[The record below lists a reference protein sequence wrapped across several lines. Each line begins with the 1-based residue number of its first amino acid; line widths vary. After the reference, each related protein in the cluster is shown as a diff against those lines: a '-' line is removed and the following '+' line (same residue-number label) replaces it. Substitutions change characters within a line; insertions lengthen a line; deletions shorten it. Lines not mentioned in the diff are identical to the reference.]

1 MPYYALGPRLG
12 LELLT
17 SYNSMMINRLLFFRH
32 IAKSIPQ
39 LQQNNHAILSLTA
52 AVGASA
58 AFHYYCN
65 EPNYIESNWSENLC
79 SRSLALCEKELP
91 NKSQSVAV
99 AETTCSKTTSL
110 KPLSRTTLLLYNLKL
125 LSYSSLPVPRLIS
138 SKDPLFSYPEI
149 IRGVR
154 RRQADEVNLQNIL
167 SSKRLMMARQS
178 QDQQQMQPILQEVN
192 ELVYG
197 KGVTPQIRE
206 DFLAQY
212 GCVGHTPDIV
222 KYLVD
227 ELAKDRGIVEVG
239 AGNGQWARSINDFH
253 NLQRKQNNPTGKAF
267 DLVLAF
273 DNMQELPLSPK
284 IYHQRTVP
292 AKQYFYDKVKLA
304 SHIDAVKGFASRG
317 RVLMLVYPSPGSMA
331 LETVKAY
338 VESSDQNDTVVYVG
352 EGIGGANADEDFFNY
367 FLGKTGDSPKEA
379 EWVLL
384 KVMEVK
390 RSPGGKGYEKMFVF
404 QRKRL

>member
-1 MPYYALGPRLG
+1 
-12 LELLT
+12 
-17 SYNSMMINRLLFFRH
+17 MMIGRPLFFRH
-32 IAKSIPQ
+32 VAKSMSSQ
-39 LQQNNHAILSLTA
+39 SKLKQNNHAILSVTA
-52 AVGASA
+52 AIGASA
-58 AFHYYCN
+58 AFHYYFYK
-65 EPNYIESNWSENLC
+65 PNYMNSEWSEKC
-79 SRSLALCEKELP
+79 YSRSLAMCEKELAI
-91 NKSQSVAV
+91 KSPSVATT
-99 AETTCSKTTSL
+99 ETSITKSVL
-110 KPLSRTTLLLYNLKL
+110 PKPLPRATLLLYNLKL
-125 LSYSSLPVPRLIS
+125 IAYSSLPTPRLMS
-138 SKDPLFSYPEI
+138 TKDPVFSYPDI
-149 IRGVR
+149 VRGVR
-154 RRQADEVNLQNIL
+154 RRQADEVSLQKIL
-167 SSKRLMMARQS
+167 SSERLMAARQS
-178 QDQQQMQPILQEVN
+178 QDQQLMQPILQEVN

-212 GCVGHTPDIV
+212 GCVGHTPEIV

-239 AGNGQWARSINDFH
+239 AGNGQWARAINDFH
-253 NLQRKQNNPTGKAF
+253 NLQRKQDKPSGKAF

-338 VESSDQNDTVVYVG
+338 IESSDQNDTVVYVG
-352 EGIGGANADEDFFNY
+352 EGIGGANADEEFFNY
-367 FLGKTGDSPKEA
+367 FLGKTGDNPKEA
-379 EWVLL
+379 DWVLL
-384 KVMEVK
+384 KVMEVR

-404 QRKRL
+404 QRKR

>member
-1 MPYYALGPRLG
+1 
-12 LELLT
+12 
-17 SYNSMMINRLLFFRH
+17 MMINRPLFSRY
-32 IAKSIPQ
+32 IAKSISQ
-39 LQQNNHAILSLTA
+39 LQQNNHNAILSLTA

-65 EPNYIESNWSENLC
+65 EPNYIESNWSENWY

-91 NKSQSVAV
+91 NRSPSVAV
-99 AETTCSKTTSL
+99 AGTTSIKTTL
-110 KPLSRTTLLLYNLKL
+110 PKPLSRTTLLLYNLKL
-125 LSYSSLPVPRLIS
+125 LSYSSLHTPRLIN

-149 IRGVR
+149 VGGVR
-154 RRQADEVNLQNIL
+154 FRQADEVKLQNIL

-212 GCVGHTPDIV
+212 GCVGHTPEIV

-304 SHIDAVKGFASRG
+304 SHVDAVKGFASRG

-367 FLGKTGDSPKEA
+367 FLGKTDDDPKEA

>member
-1 MPYYALGPRLG
+1 
-12 LELLT
+12 
-17 SYNSMMINRLLFFRH
+17 MMINHRSLFFRH
-32 IAKSIPQ
+32 MARSISSQ
-39 LQQNNHAILSLTA
+39 SKLQNNHAILSLTTA
-52 AVGASA
+52 IGASA

-65 EPNYIESNWSENLC
+65 KSNDRNSDFAKNC
-79 SRSLALCEKELP
+79 CNRSLTLCEKDLT
-91 NKSQSVAV
+91 NKSVDAT
-99 AETTCSKTTSL
+99 ETTITKTALSP
-110 KPLSRTTLLLYNLKL
+110 KPLSLVTLLLYKLKL
-125 LSYSSLPVPRLIS
+125 LPYSSLPVPRLITS
-138 SKDPLFSYPEI
+138 RDPLFSYPEI
-149 IRGVR
+149 VRGVR
-154 RRQADEVNLQNIL
+154 RRQADEVKLQTIL

-178 QDQQQMQPILQEVN
+178 QDQQLMQPILQEVN

-197 KGVTPQIRE
+197 KGVTPQVRE

-222 KYLVD
+222 KYLD
-227 ELAKDRGIVEVG
+227 ELANDRGIVEVG
-239 AGNGQWARSINDFH
+239 AGNGQWARAINDFH
-253 NLQRKQNNPTGKAF
+253 NLQRKQTNSSGKSF

-338 VESSDQNDTVVYVG
+338 IESSDQNDTVVYVG
-352 EGIGGANADEDFFNY
+352 EGKEGANADEEFFNY
-367 FLGKTGDSPKEA
+367 FLGKSSDDSKKA
-379 EWVLL
+379 EWILL

>member
-1 MPYYALGPRLG
+1 
-12 LELLT
+12 
-17 SYNSMMINRLLFFRH
+17 MIIHRSLFFHHVAR
-32 IAKSIPQ
+32 SISSQ
-39 LQQNNHAILSLTA
+39 SSNLQNNKHAILSLTA

-58 AFHYYCN
+58 AFHYYYN
-65 EPNYIESNWSENLC
+65 ESDYINNDWSEQC
-79 SRSLALCEKELP
+79 YSRSMALCENELT
-91 NKSQSVAV
+91 NKSLSVAA
-99 AETTCSKTTSL
+99 AETTIT
-110 KPLSRTTLLLYNLKL
+110 KPLSRTTLLLYKMKL
-125 LSYSSLPVPRLIS
+125 LSYSSLPVPRLIN

-149 IRGVR
+149 KRGIRC
-154 RRQADEVNLQNIL
+154 RQADEVKLQSIL
-167 SSKRLMMARQS
+167 SSKRLMKARQS
-178 QDQQQMQPILQEVN
+178 QDQQLMQPILQEVN

-212 GCVGHTPDIV
+212 GCVGHTPEII
-222 KYLVD
+222 KFLVD

-239 AGNGQWARSINDFH
+239 AGNGQWARAINDFH
-253 NLQRKQNNPTGKAF
+253 NLQRKHNNSSGKSF

-338 VESSDQNDTVVYVG
+338 IESSDQNDTVVYVG
-352 EGIGGANADEDFFNY
+352 EGIGGANADEEFFNY
-367 FLGKTGDSPKEA
+367 FLGKTSDDDSKEA

-384 KVMEVK
+384 KVMEVR